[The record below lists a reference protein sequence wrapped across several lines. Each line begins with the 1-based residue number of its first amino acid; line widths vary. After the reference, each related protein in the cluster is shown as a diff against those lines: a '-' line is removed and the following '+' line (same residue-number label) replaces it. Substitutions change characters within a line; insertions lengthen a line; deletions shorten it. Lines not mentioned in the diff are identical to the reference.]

1 MSAGDA
7 PDGAQE
13 ARKRAQKPFARLVRH
28 CIDRVM
34 HGADESDPGE
44 IDLGLGAVLAILAA
58 PGAFAAIFLADKYG
72 PLFRFLRN
80 EPPLN
85 GFVASLP
92 DEYFF
97 IVVAM
102 VVAGAVAIWK
112 WDALIPGRRDYVNLA
127 PLPIPARHI
136 LYANLTAL
144 VLLAAVL
151 ALDVNAASSV
161 IFPLVISDS
170 VPSASYVAVFFG
182 THLLAVVLASVFSFF
197 IVLAILGSMM
207 MLLPY
212 RAFRRCS
219 VYVRC
224 GMIVF
229 LMAMLSTSF
238 AVTNALQHLSR
249 NSHPLLRL
257 LPPVWFAGLCQH
269 MRGLP
274 DADFALL
281 ARTAL
286 IALAAAVV
294 FALAAY
300 ATSYRRCFTQSSES
314 IANFGAV
321 GGAIRRS
328 RLRRVTD
335 LFLRSPF
342 ERACFSFTVKTLF
355 RSEDHTLIVGGFTG
369 VGIVVASETMFRAA
383 TAGGRNALP
392 SAVWLS
398 IPLIVIY
405 FLLLGIRFSFE
416 IPVMLRANWIF
427 RLRTNP
433 DANEC
438 VGLARKI
445 MLTFLTPVVAAVLLV
460 YGFRLSWR
468 IGVIHA
474 AIVAAVSMLLIEIL
488 LVRFRKIPF
497 TCSAPHF
504 KSNVL
509 VSVFFYVLGFVL
521 FTSWIPIAEEWAFGD
536 PIWYAPLIA
545 ALAAI
550 WLAVERYR
558 GELTYVDKRLIFEE
572 QPEMAV
578 ERLDLTFSR

>member
-1 MSAGDA
+1 MNASDPEAGT
-7 PDGAQE
+7 E
-13 ARKRAQKPFARLVRH
+13 ETRRVQKPFARLVRH

-34 HGADESDPGE
+34 HGADESDSGE
-44 IDLGLGAVLAILAA
+44 IDLGFGAVLALLAA
-58 PGAFAAIFLADKYG
+58 PGAFAALFLADKYG
-72 PLFRFLRN
+72 SLFLFLRGQ
-80 EPPLN
+80 PPLN
-85 GFVASLP
+85 GYVASLP

-144 VLLAAVL
+144 VLLAAIL

-161 IFPLVISDS
+161 IFPLMVCNGVRSY
-170 VPSASYVAVFFG
+170 SYVAVFFW

-197 IVLAILGSMM
+197 FVLAILGSMM
-207 MLLPY
+207 TVLPY

-219 VYVRC
+219 VYIRC

-229 LMAMLSTSF
+229 LMAILSTSF
-238 AVTNALQHLSR
+238 AMAQIIQHPPRGWRSLTQ
-249 NSHPLLRL
+249 L
-257 LPPVWFAGLCQH
+257 LPPVWFVGLCQH

-274 DADFALL
+274 DPDFPLL
-281 ARTAL
+281 ARRAF
-286 IALAAAVV
+286 IALAAALV
-294 FALAAY
+294 FALGAY
-300 ATSYRRCFTQSSES
+300 ALSYRRCFTQSSES
-314 IANFGAV
+314 IANFAAV
-321 GGAIRRS
+321 GGAIHRGG
-328 RLRRVTD
+328 LRRATAP
-335 LFLRSPF
+335 FLRSPF
-342 ERACFSFTVKTLF
+342 ERACFSFTMKTLF
-355 RSEDHTLIVGGFTG
+355 RSENHTLIVGGLTG
-369 VGIVVASETMFRAA
+369 VGIVLASETMFRAE
-383 TAGGRNALP
+383 TAGGRSAFP
-392 SAVWLS
+392 SAVSLG

-405 FLLLGIRFSFE
+405 FLLLGVRFSFE

-445 MLTFLTPVVAAVLLV
+445 MLTFLTPVLAAVLPV
-460 YGFRLSWR
+460 YGLRYGWR
-468 IGVIHA
+468 IGVIHTF
-474 AIVAAVSMLLIEIL
+474 IVAAVSLLLIEIL

-509 VSVFFYVLGFVL
+509 VSVFFYFLGFVL
-521 FTSWIPIAEEWAFGD
+521 FTSWVPIAEEWAFKD
-536 PIWYAPLIA
+536 PIWYVPLIG
-545 ALAAI
+545 ALVAI
-550 WLAVERYR
+550 WLGVERYR
-558 GELTYVDKRLIFEE
+558 GELTYVDRRLIFEE

>member
-1 MSAGDA
+1 MNSRG
-7 PDGAQE
+7 PQGAMEE
-13 ARKRAQKPFARLVRH
+13 ARVRAPKPFARLVRH
-28 CIDRVM
+28 CIGRVM
-34 HGADESDPGE
+34 HGADGSDAGE
-44 IDLGLGAVLAILAA
+44 LDVGIGAMLALLAA
-58 PGAFAAIFLADKYG
+58 PGAFAALFLADKYG
-72 PLFRFLRN
+72 SLFLFLRGQ
-80 EPPLN
+80 PPVN
-85 GFVASLP
+85 GYVASLP

-127 PLPIPARHI
+127 PLPIPAQHI
-136 LYANLTAL
+136 LYANLMAL
-144 VLLAAVL
+144 VLLAAIL

-161 IFPLVISDS
+161 IFPLMVGNAA
-170 VPSASYVAVFFG
+170 PSFAYVAVFFG

-197 IVLAILGSMM
+197 FVLAILGSMM
-207 MLLPY
+207 AVLPY
-212 RAFRRCS
+212 RVFRRCS

-238 AVTNALQHLSR
+238 AMAPILQHPSR
-249 NSHPLLRL
+249 SSRSLTQL
-257 LPPVWFAGLCQH
+257 LPPVWFVGLCQH

-274 DADFALL
+274 DAKFASW

-286 IALAAAVV
+286 IGFAAALV
-294 FALAAY
+294 FALGAY
-300 ATSYRRCFTQSSES
+300 ALSYRRCFTQSSES
-314 IANFGAV
+314 IANFAAV
-321 GGAIRRS
+321 GGAVRRG
-328 RLRRVTD
+328 RLHRTTD

-342 ERACFSFTVKTLF
+342 ERACFSFTLKTLF
-355 RSEDHTLIVGGFTG
+355 RSENHTLIVGGFAG
-369 VGIVVASETMFRAA
+369 VGIVLASETMFRA
-383 TAGGRNALP
+383 TAASRDAFP
-392 SAVWLS
+392 SAVLLS
-398 IPLIVIY
+398 LPLIVIY
-405 FLLLGIRFSFE
+405 FLLLGIRFSFD

-438 VGLARKI
+438 VGLALKI
-445 MLTFLTPVVAAVLLV
+445 MLTFLIPLLAVVLVV
-460 YGFRLSWR
+460 YGLRWGSR

-474 AIVAAVSMLLIEIL
+474 AIVAAASTLLVEIL

-509 VSVFFYVLGFVL
+509 VSVFVYVLGFFL
-521 FTSWIPIAEEWAFGD
+521 FTSWIPIAEEWAFRN
-536 PIWYAPLIA
+536 PLWYVPLTA
-545 ALAAI
+545 AFVAI

-558 GELTYVDKRLIFEE
+558 GELTFVDKRLIFEE
-572 QPEMAV
+572 QPDVAV